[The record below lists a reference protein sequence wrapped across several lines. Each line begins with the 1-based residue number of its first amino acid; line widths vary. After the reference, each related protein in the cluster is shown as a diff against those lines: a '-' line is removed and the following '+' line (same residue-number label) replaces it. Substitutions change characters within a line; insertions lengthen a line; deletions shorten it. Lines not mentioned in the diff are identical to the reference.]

1 MGAQISKVED
11 TIHEVYKKTWPQA
24 WYLAPP
30 FLASLGAAGYVG
42 YALAQSKPI
51 PSSTNASF
59 LHLLGVAGG
68 FGVSFWI
75 TAVHGR
81 AIQRMLTRHEF
92 ATVQSQFSTVY
103 FASSAVFAGLS
114 LGSFLLRHPIN
125 TWSKDATNLGVA
137 LIIALGAA
145 ELNSL
150 VLNPLV
156 TSLMF
161 DRNNIE
167 FLQAAKTTDDIE
179 RLTRDDAKYRIINN
193 KFNLFH
199 SISMVSGL
207 VYHGVQ
213 WYHLFFLADKCLVL

>member
-24 WYLAPP
+24 WYLSPS
-30 FLASLGAAGYVG
+30 FLTSLGAVGYVG
-42 YALAQSKPI
+42 YALAQTKAV
-51 PSSTNASF
+51 SSSSNVSF
-59 LHLLGVAGG
+59 IHLIGVAGG
-68 FGVSFWI
+68 FGISFWI

-81 AIQRMLTRHEF
+81 AVQRMLTRHEF
-92 ATVQSQFSTVY
+92 ATVQSHLSTVY
-103 FASSAVFAGLS
+103 FSSSAVLAGFS
-114 LGSFLLRHPIN
+114 LGTFLLRHPVT
-125 TWSKDATNLGVA
+125 TWSKEAANLGVA
-137 LIIALGAA
+137 LFIALTAA

-156 TSLMF
+156 TNLMF

-167 FLQAAKTTDDIE
+167 FLQAAKTAEDVE
-179 RLTRDDAKYRIINN
+179 RLIHENPKYRAINN

-199 SISMVSGL
+199 SLSMVSGF
-207 VYHGVQ
+207 VYHGIQ

>member
-1 MGAQISKVED
+1 MGAQISKIED
-11 TIHEVYKKTWPQA
+11 TVHEVYKKTWPQA

-30 FLASLGAAGYVG
+30 FLASVGAVGFVG
-42 YALAQSKPI
+42 YAFAQTRAV
-51 PSSTNASF
+51 PSSPNISF

-68 FGVSFWI
+68 FGISFWI
-75 TAVHGR
+75 TTVHGR
-81 AIQRMLTRHEF
+81 AVQRMLTRHEF
-92 ATVQSQFSTVY
+92 ATVQSHLSTVY
-103 FASSAVFAGLS
+103 FASSAVLAGLS
-114 LGSFLLRHPIN
+114 LGTFLLRHPFK
-125 TWSKDATNLGVA
+125 TWSKEATNLGVA

-150 VLNPLV
+150 ILNPSV
-156 TSLMF
+156 TNLMF

-179 RLTRDDAKYRIINN
+179 RLTRDDPKYRVINN

-207 VYHGVQ
+207 VYHGIQ